1 VHYSTKLLAGAALL
15 CVPAITAH
23 ADQID
28 DAAAK
33 FGARPTVLDLGISP
47 KGDKIFIIGSRK
59 DGGDNVIVVD
69 LGTKAAVPVMSAA
82 GGKEQ
87 LTQCSF
93 LREERLVCQ
102 VYLLA
107 SKGVEVTWATRLAS
121 ISSDGTDIKALSPPT
136 EMSAYYTSA
145 FGGGL
150 VDYNVAGQPDSVMMT
165 RWLATQAASGTLLSR
180 SADGLVVEAVNLKS
194 LKRTPLERAR
204 DNASGYLA
212 DGKGNLRLMITQ
224 PTNSAGYSRRETN
237 YFVRPAAGGDWKPLS
252 TVTFDGGLATGFEPV
267 AVDPARDVIY
277 GFDDYQGRQA
287 LFEMPAT
294 PGAAPKL
301 VLANDRVD
309 IDELIRLGRNQR
321 VVGAS
326 YVTDQRVAKY
336 FDPELSKL
344 AASLSKALPGSPA
357 IAFVD
362 SSEDESKLVVLV
374 GSDVDPGNYYLFDK
388 ATKQLAPIMAVREE
402 LVGAKLS
409 TMKPITFPAADGT
422 MIPGYITLPPGSD
435 GKNLPAI
442 VMPHGGPAA
451 RDEWGFDWLVQY
463 FASQGYAVLQPN
475 YRGSTGYG
483 AQWFQKN
490 GYQSWRTAIADINDA
505 GRWLVKE
512 GISTP
517 DKLAIVGWSYG
528 GYSAL
533 QSQVLEPDLFKAVV
547 AVAPVTDLDKL
558 KEEAR
563 RSSDYRIVEN
573 YIGTGPHIDAG
584 SPARHADRFKAPVLL
599 FHGDLDLNVGVDESR
614 LMNSR
619 LQAAGKSV
627 EYVEFKDLDHQLD
640 NGDARIRLLSSTDRF
655 LRKALGIK

>member
-1 VHYSTKLLAGAALL
+1 MQFGNLTLKRCRYGWMLFPIGRIYVGKCLELYGQYSEGEVALMRMLLRAGDTVIDIGANIGALTVPMSQLVGEKGHVYAIESDAETFNVLCANLALNGIVNTK
-15 CVPAITAH
+15 PI
-23 ADQID
+23 
-28 DAAAK
+28 
-33 FGARPTVLDLGISP
+33 
-47 KGDKIFIIGSRK
+47 
-59 DGGDNVIVVD
+59 N
-69 LGTKAAVPVMSAA
+69 
-82 GGKEQ
+82 
-87 LTQCSF
+87 SF
-93 LREERLVCQ
+93 V
-102 VYLLA
+102 
-107 SKGVEVTWATRLAS
+107 
-121 ISSDGTDIKALSPPT
+121 
-136 EMSAYYTSA
+136 
-145 FGGGL
+145 
-150 VDYNVAGQPDSVMMT
+150 
-165 RWLATQAASGTLLSR
+165 
-180 SADGLVVEAVNLKS
+180 ADGI
-194 LKRTPLERAR
+194 P
-204 DNASGYLA
+204 
-212 DGKGNLRLMITQ
+212 
-224 PTNSAGYSRRETN
+224 
-237 YFVRPAAGGDWKPLS
+237 
-252 TVTFDGGLATGFEPV
+252 VT
-267 AVDPARDVIY
+267 
-277 GFDDYQGRQA
+277 
-287 LFEMPAT
+287 
-294 PGAAPKL
+294 
-301 VLANDRVD
+301 
-309 IDELIRLGRNQR
+309 
-321 VVGAS
+321 
-326 YVTDQRVAKY
+326 
-336 FDPELSKL
+336 
-344 AASLSKALPGSPA
+344 PGSPA